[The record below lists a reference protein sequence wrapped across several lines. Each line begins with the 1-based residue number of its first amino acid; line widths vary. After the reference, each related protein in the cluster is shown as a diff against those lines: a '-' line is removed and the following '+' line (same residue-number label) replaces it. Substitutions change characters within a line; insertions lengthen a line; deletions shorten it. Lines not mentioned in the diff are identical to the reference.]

1 MLRSLLSNVILAA
14 CLFAQGPGSGNGP
27 GKPTDPGNSGKGNTI
42 QWLTTD
48 SDIDQ
53 ALLNTGKAKA
63 DFKSKVDLEDIQV
76 WFTPSLSDVTANPAK
91 FAKIAKDTA
100 YTISLQMPQKPDH
113 TLGGTL
119 HLRSGSDDSRSYAAP
134 LPLNVKVSGGS
145 GGEQPKATVTNV
157 VSSASG
163 QNGPVTAGQ
172 TIYVRGS
179 GIGPD
184 QAEGLELDT
193 NGRVATYLADT
204 QVLFNGIPAPLLA
217 ASSSQVHAVVPQG
230 VSSDST
236 VDIVLTFKGTV
247 SATVTLPVKAASP
260 ALFTLD
266 GSGEGQ
272 SAALNQD
279 GIVNTSAQPADRG
292 TIVSLF
298 GSGFGEWSQPAP
310 DGTIFGSTPPAL
322 KSDVSVTIGGV
333 AAKVLYAGGAPGL
346 VSGVVQID
354 AEIPAEITP
363 GEKVT
368 VVVTVGG
375 QSSPA
380 NVTVSVD

>member
-1 MLRSLLSNVILAA
+1 M
-14 CLFAQGPGSGNGP
+14 
-27 GKPTDPGNSGKGNTI
+27 
-42 QWLTTD
+42 
-48 SDIDQ
+48 
-53 ALLNTGKAKA
+53 
-63 DFKSKVDLEDIQV
+63 
-76 WFTPSLSDVTANPAK
+76 
-91 FAKIAKDTA
+91 
-100 YTISLQMPQKPDH
+100 
-113 TLGGTL
+113 
-119 HLRSGSDDSRSYAAP
+119 
-134 LPLNVKVSGGS
+134 
-145 GGEQPKATVTNV
+145 
-157 VSSASG
+157 SSASG

-247 SATVTLPVKAASP
+247 SAPVTLPVKPASP

-266 GSGEGQ
+266 GSGQGQ

-279 GIVNTSAQPADRG
+279 GKVNTSAQPADRG